1 MTTTAPP
8 TVDLAAPATAALV
21 ALEPGCPGGKAPPLT
36 GFSRSR
42 ESAGRTTLVW
52 MEQLVEPHRDQILA
66 VLREAP
72 EGLDVEQ
79 LAGRVSL
86 HPNTIRWHL
95 GRLADAGLV
104 RSRPV
109 HHGRPGR
116 PRILYEA
123 TGDPVEADESYRLL
137 AEVLASALTGS
148 ERGTASAEAAGRTWG
163 GYLVERPQPAVR
175 LDPEEAADRVV
186 RMLAEHGFEPQR
198 ASAVIEMH
206 HCPFHELV
214 DAYGDVVCGLHRGL
228 LAGAL
233 DTLDAGLRLD
243 ELEPYPVPGICRAR
257 LGAC

>member
-1 MTTTAPP
+1 M
-8 TVDLAAPATAALV
+8 
-21 ALEPGCPGGKAPPLT
+21 
-36 GFSRSR
+36 
-42 ESAGRTTLVW
+42 
-52 MEQLVEPHRDQILA
+52 EPHRAQILA
-66 VLREAP
+66 ALRDAL

-79 LAGRVSL
+79 LGRRVSL

-104 RSRPV
+104 RSRPA

-123 TGDPVEADESYRLL
+123 TGDSVEADESYRLL
-137 AEVLASALTGS
+137 AEVLASALAGS
-148 ERGTASAEAAGRTWG
+148 EQGVASAEAAGRSWG

-175 LDPEEAADRVV
+175 LEPEVAADRVV
-186 RMLAEHGFEPQR
+186 RMLAEHGFEPVR

-206 HCPFHELV
+206 RCPFHELV

-243 ELEPYPVPGICRAR
+243 ALEPYPVPGICLAR
-257 LGAC
+257 LGPR